1 MNIKR
6 FFGLTLSV
14 AIVAGMMMLGG
25 CKEKDGPQD
34 DGSTDYKVQYLLR
47 IITDNANPLGRETI
61 VNMTKASFE
70 QLGITLTQK
79 SESVWG
85 YEVACPD
92 RLNDARVTYEMLD
105 EADCVPDLDDVP
117 GLLFYGI
124 VEEEVRLT
132 AGSQIIDRDVD
143 QERYTLPEPD
153 GYRYVINRD
162 VWEVKYFEVDQS
174 TPLNYADD
182 FSSCMGYVKINGGNE
197 TRLAYFTAAGIDVY
211 KAQSRTDVEGRIVY
225 MIDNNKNIKAFLS
238 TLDGSSVNMP
248 ITLEK
253 LP

>member
-6 FFGLTLSV
+6 AFGLTMSV
-14 AIVAGMMMLGG
+14 AIVAGVMMMSG
-25 CKEKDGPQD
+25 CKKNDGPQD
-34 DGSTDYKVQYLLR
+34 DNSTDYKVQYSLR
-47 IITDNANPLGRETI
+47 VITDNANPLGRETI

-70 QLGITLTQK
+70 QLGVTLTQK

-85 YEVACPD
+85 YEAAYPEQ
-92 RLNDARVTYEMLD
+92 LDAARAAYSMFD
-105 EADCVPDLDDVP
+105 ESDCVPDLDDVP

-132 AGSQIIDRDVD
+132 AGSKIIDRDAD
-143 QERYTLPEPD
+143 QERYTLPDPD
-153 GYRYVINRD
+153 DYRYVINRD
-162 VWEVKYFEVDQS
+162 VWDVKSFEVDLS

-182 FSSCMGYVKINGGNE
+182 YSSCMGYVKINGGSE
-197 TRLAYFTAAGIDVY
+197 TRLAYFTAAGVDVY
-211 KAQSRTDVEGRIVY
+211 KAQSRTDVEARIVY
-225 MIDNNKNIKAFLS
+225 MIDNQKNIKAFLS